1 MEQIKI
7 EYPFGEFYVEII
19 RKNIKN
25 VHLKVYRELKVAI
38 SVPIY
43 AEKSWIESFV
53 QDKKDWIGK
62 QLEKYIKSSGYNN
75 LLDLKS
81 GSSTQFLGRDL
92 RVYLV
97 QSQKEKIEQDEKSV
111 TIYLNDVENK
121 ARENSLFENWWR
133 ERAEEIYVKLVN
145 QFMPIFARHGVNKPQ
160 VVIRKM
166 KTLWGSCSKHLNKIT
181 LNEYLLK
188 ADIRCIEY
196 VVFHELTHLIYN
208 AHNKD
213 FYNFLTIYMPDW
225 KERKKRLDLEV
236 VQGL

>member
-1 MEQIKI
+1 MEQIKL

-19 RKNIKN
+19 RKKIKN

-53 QDKKDWIGK
+53 QDKKEWVGK

-111 TIYLNDVENK
+111 HRRLDNLEKLTESVHVIATEIKAMREDVNNLTVRVYDIENRPK
-121 ARENSLFENWWR
+121 KRFDAIIISSAAALIGAVF
-133 ERAEEIYVKLVN
+133 
-145 QFMPIFARHGVNKPQ
+145 G
-160 VVIRKM
+160 
-166 KTLWGSCSKHLNKIT
+166 
-181 LNEYLLK
+181 YLLK
-188 ADIRCIEY
+188 
-196 VVFHELTHLIYN
+196 
-208 AHNKD
+208 
-213 FYNFLTIYMPDW
+213 
-225 KERKKRLDLEV
+225 
-236 VQGL
+236 